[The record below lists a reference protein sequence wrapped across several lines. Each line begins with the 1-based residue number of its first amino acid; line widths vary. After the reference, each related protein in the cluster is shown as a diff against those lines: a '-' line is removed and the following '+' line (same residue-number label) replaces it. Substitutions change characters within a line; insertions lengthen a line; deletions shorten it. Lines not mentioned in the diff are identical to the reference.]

1 MMDHPAVLFLLRAI
15 HVVGGVLWV
24 GGLMI
29 VTFFLLPASRQLGPA
44 AQPVLQDIIG
54 RRKLPVYLMSVAIAT
69 TLAGLLLMARSISL
83 TDGAWARSPMGIGI
97 SIGAT
102 TAILALIVGM
112 TVTAPAAKRL
122 GGPPK
127 SGASPLSDAERAV
140 LMRRTAIGARAVL
153 VLLAISALTMATA
166 RYY

>member
-1 MMDHPAVLFLLRAI
+1 MMDQPAVLFLLRAI

-29 VTFFLLPASRQLGPA
+29 VSFFLIPASRTLGPA
-44 AQPVLQDIIG
+44 AQPMLQDIMG

-97 SIGAT
+97 SVGST
-102 TAILALIVGM
+102 TAIIALIIGM
-112 TVTAPAAKRL
+112 TITAPAARRL

-127 SGASPLSDAERAV
+127 PGATPLTDAERAR
-140 LMRRTAIGARAVL
+140 LMRRTAIFSRVVL
-153 VLLAISALTMATA
+153 ALLAISALTMATA